1 MVARACRACQ
11 LDPLPTESLPLKR
24 PYYLLDVFTETPLAG
39 NPLAVVLESAGLDAS
54 RMQKIACEFN
64 LSETVFLFD
73 PHDPVNTARLR
84 IFTTVKEL
92 PFAGHPTVGTAAML
106 AELRAPEHLKS
117 RHVGVVLEETIGIV
131 SCTVRRP
138 QGSAT
143 LAHFDLPKLPEPVGV
158 PAPEARIAAA
168 LGLSEADLGF
178 GAHGPALYSAGLPTV
193 LVPVKDLA
201 TIARARPD
209 LALFGETFG
218 ETAVYLYTTE
228 TAEKENDL
236 HARMFGPGLGVF
248 EDPATGAAAAALAG
262 ALMIFEKPENGDHT
276 VRIEQGFEM
285 GRPSLIELGLDVE
298 NGLLRHA
305 SIGGPVV
312 IVGPGTL
319 DL

>member
-1 MVARACRACQ
+1 
-11 LDPLPTESLPLKR
+11 LKR
-24 PYYLLDVFTETPLAG
+24 PYYLLDVFTDVPLAG
-39 NPLAVVLESAGLDAS
+39 NPLAVVLESSGLDAE
-54 RMQKIACEFN
+54 RMQKIAHEFN
-64 LSETVFLFD
+64 LSETVFILD

-92 PFAGHPTVGTAAML
+92 PFAGHPTVGTAALL

-117 RHVGVVLEETIGIV
+117 RHVGVVLEEPIGIV

-143 LAHFDLPKLPEPVGV
+143 LAHFDLPKLPEQAGTA
-158 PAPEARIAAA
+158 APKARIAAA
-168 LGLSEADLGF
+168 LGLAEADLGF
-178 GAHGPALYSAGLPTV
+178 GAHQPALYSAGLPTM

-209 LALFGETFG
+209 LSLFGEIFG

-228 TAEKENDL
+228 TCEKENDL
-236 HARMFGPGLGVF
+236 HARMFGPALGVF
-248 EDPATGAAAAALAG
+248 EDPATGAAAASLAG

-285 GRPSLIELGLDVE
+285 GRPSLIVLGMTVADGVLQ
-298 NGLLRHA
+298 NA

-312 IVGPGTL
+312 VIGQGTI